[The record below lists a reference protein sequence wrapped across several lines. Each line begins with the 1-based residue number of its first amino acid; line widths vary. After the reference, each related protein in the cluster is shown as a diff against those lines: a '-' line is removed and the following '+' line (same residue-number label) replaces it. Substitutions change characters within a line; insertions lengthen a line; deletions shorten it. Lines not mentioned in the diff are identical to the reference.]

1 MNGNRSKIRDGT
13 IDKDSKRG
21 SINDWSKS
29 LKNSISSNKF
39 IRTPKEKKIR
49 IVLIKILK

>member
-13 IDKDSKRG
+13 TDKESKKGR
-21 SINDWSKS
+21 INVCSKF

-39 IRTPKEKKIR
+39 IRTPKEKKN
-49 IVLIKILK
+49 